1 MKMPCGT
8 LHQRGDSRGENIF
21 QYVKYVYTLKRCV
34 CVCMC
39 ELCSAYTKP
48 IFQIFSL
55 NSHWENNAKV
65 YKLQNLYTNKAAAAE
80 IGGKH
85 IPNLSQEHRYIKL
98 QQIHF
103 NKLRVHVFLLY

>member
-1 MKMPCGT
+1 MCVGVCACANFA
-8 LHQRGDSRGENIF
+8 LLIRNQFSR
-21 QYVKYVYTLKRCV
+21 
-34 CVCMC
+34 
-39 ELCSAYTKP
+39 
-48 IFQIFSL
+48 FSRL